1 LYILFQYAI
10 PHYYSTLEKPMAR
23 SVESLFAA
31 FEHSKLPLKN
41 RLVMAPMTRNKSP
54 NFIPGKDVAAYY
66 RRRAENHIGLI
77 VTEGT
82 WIPHPSANGYT
93 DVPAFHGDEAL
104 AGWRH
109 VVDEVHAAG
118 GKIIPQLW
126 HVGGIR
132 KPGVG
137 PDPELPG
144 YSPSGI
150 IKPGGKQ
157 VNHVMTE
164 EDIADIIAAFASAA
178 LNAKNTGFDGLELHG
193 AHGYLIDQFFW
204 SGTNLREDAYGGNM
218 IRRNHFAEQ
227 VVKAVRQ
234 AVGEE
239 FAIVLRFSQWKMQDY
254 DAKLGANPDELAS
267 FLNQLADAG
276 VDIFHCS
283 SRRFWEPEF
292 DGSTLNLAGWTQK
305 LSGKPAITVGSVGLS
320 GEFAGGPPQA
330 HATGIEEL
338 LERMEQQEFDLVA
351 IGRALL
357 QDCTWARK
365 VRDGRFNEMQNYDP
379 AIALAELN

>member
-1 LYILFQYAI
+1 
-10 PHYYSTLEKPMAR
+10 MAR
-23 SVESLFAA
+23 SVDTLFTP
-31 FEHSKLPLKN
+31 FEHHKLALKN

-54 NFIPGKDVAAYY
+54 GFVPGEDVAAYY
-66 RRRAENHIGLI
+66 RRRAENDIGLI

-82 WIPHPSANGYT
+82 WIPHPSANGYP
-93 DVPAFHGDEAL
+93 DVPAFHGDAAL
-104 AGWRH
+104 AGWKL
-109 VVDEVHAAG
+109 VVEEVHAAG

-137 PDPELPG
+137 PDPDLPG

-150 IKPGGKQ
+150 IKPGGKL
-157 VNHVMTE
+157 VNHPMTE
-164 EDIADIIAAFASAA
+164 EDIADMIAAFAAA
-178 LNAKNTGFDGLELHG
+178 GLNAKQTGFDGLELHG

-204 SGTNLREDAYGGNM
+204 SGTNQRTDAFGGDM
-218 IRRNHFAEQ
+218 QRRNHFAEE

-254 DAKLGANPDELAS
+254 QAKLGNNPEELGN
-267 FLNQLADAG
+267 FLQQMVDAG

-292 DGSTLNLAGWTQK
+292 TGSPLNLAGWTQK
-305 LSGKPAITVGSVGLS
+305 LSDKPAITVGSVGLNS
-320 GEFAGGPPQA
+320 EFAGGPSQA
-330 HATGIEEL
+330 QAAGIDEL
-338 LERMEQQEFDLVA
+338 LERLERQEFDLVA
-351 IGRALL
+351 VGRALL
-357 QDCTWARK
+357 QDYSWATK
-365 VRDGRFNEMQNYDP
+365 VREGRFNEMQNYDP

>member
-1 LYILFQYAI
+1 
-10 PHYYSTLEKPMAR
+10 
-23 SVESLFAA
+23 
-31 FEHSKLPLKN
+31 
-41 RLVMAPMTRNKSP
+41 MTRNKSP
-54 NFIPGKDVAAYY
+54 DFVPGKDVAAYY
-66 RRRAENHIGLI
+66 RRRAENDIGLI

-82 WIPHPSANGYT
+82 WIPHPSALGYA
-93 DVPAFHGDEAL
+93 DVPAIHGDAAL
-104 AGWRH
+104 AGWKH
-109 VVDEVHAAG
+109 VVDEVHDAG

-150 IKPGGKQ
+150 IKPGGKL
-157 VNHVMTE
+157 VNHIMTE
-164 EDIADIIAAFASAA
+164 EDIADIIAAFAEAA

-204 SGTNLREDAYGGNM
+204 SGTNQRTDAFGGDM
-218 IRRNHFAEQ
+218 LRRNHFAEEII
-227 VVKAVRQ
+227 KAVRQ

-254 DAKLGANPDELAS
+254 DAKLGTNPDELGI
-267 FLNQLADAG
+267 FLGQMTSAG

-292 DGSTLNLAGWTQK
+292 SGSDMSLAGWTQK

-320 GEFAGGPPQA
+320 SEFAGGPSQA
-330 HATGIEEL
+330 KAAGIDEL
-338 LERMEQQEFDLVA
+338 LDRFEQQEFDLVA

-357 QDCTWARK
+357 QDYTWARK
-365 VRDGRFNEMQNYDP
+365 VKEQRFDEMENYDP
-379 AIALAELN
+379 AVALAELV